1 MDAGQTGTSSI
12 EGKRSYLDLLMNP
25 NLTWVEIAQLCEQL
39 LCSEKVIYAAKRL
52 DVLKAGKHFYALGNI
67 SKGGKHIYC
76 VELCR
81 QALLD
86 QTAKQA
92 KAESEKIKT
101 QEVYNQSHLKELA
114 TPSKIWRPAQNE
126 SK

>member
-1 MDAGQTGTSSI
+1 
-12 EGKRSYLDLLMNP
+12 MNP
-25 NLTWVEIAQLCEQL
+25 NLTWVEIALLCKHL
-39 LCSEKVIYAAKRL
+39 LCSEKVIYTAKKL
-52 DVLKAGKHFYALGNI
+52 EILKAGEHFYCLGNI

-92 KAESEKIKT
+92 KAESEKLKS
-101 QEVYNQSHLKELA
+101 QESYNQNHLSELVA
-114 TPSKIWRPAQNE
+114 GARS
-126 SK
+126 

>member
-1 MDAGQTGTSSI
+1 
-12 EGKRSYLDLLMNP
+12 MNP
-25 NLTWVEIAQLCEQL
+25 NLTWVEIPQLCKQL
-39 LCSEKVIYAAKRL
+39 LCSEKVIYAAKRI
-52 DVLKAGKHFYALGNI
+52 DVLKAGEHFYCLGNI

-92 KAESEKIKT
+92 KAESEKLKS
-101 QEVYNQSHLKELA
+101 QETYNDSHLKELVS
-114 TPSKIWRPAQNE
+114 TGAQ
-126 SK
+126 S

>member
-1 MDAGQTGTSSI
+1 MDGGQTGKSSI

-25 NLTWVEIAQLCEQL
+25 NLTWVEIAQLREHL
-39 LCSEKVIYAAKRL
+39 LCSEKVIYAAKKIGI
-52 DVLKAGKHFYALGNI
+52 LKAGEHFYCLGNI

-81 QALLD
+81 QALLE

-92 KAESEKIKT
+92 KAQSEKLKS
-101 QEVYNQSHLKELA
+101 QETYNSNHLKELV
-114 TPSKIWRPAQNE
+114 SG
-126 SK
+126 SF

>member
-1 MDAGQTGTSSI
+1 
-12 EGKRSYLDLLMNP
+12 MNP
-25 NLTWVEIAQLCEQL
+25 NLTWVEIPQLREHL
-39 LCSEKVIYAAKRL
+39 LCSDKVIYTAKKL
-52 DVLKAGKHFYALGNI
+52 GVLKPGEHFYCLGNI

-92 KAESEKIKT
+92 SAVSDKIKS
-101 QEVYNQSHLKELA
+101 QENYQESHLKELVSSGCKA
-114 TPSKIWRPAQNE
+114 
-126 SK
+126 

>member
-1 MDAGQTGTSSI
+1 
-12 EGKRSYLDLLMNP
+12 MNP
-25 NLTWVEIAQLCEQL
+25 NLTWVEITELCKHL

-52 DVLKAGKHFYALGNI
+52 DVLKAGEHFYALGNI

-92 KAESEKIKT
+92 KVESDKIKN
-101 QEVYNQSHLKELA
+101 QETYQESHLKELVSSGCKA
-114 TPSKIWRPAQNE
+114 
-126 SK
+126 

>member
-1 MDAGQTGTSSI
+1 
-12 EGKRSYLDLLMNP
+12 MNP
-25 NLTWVEIAQLCEQL
+25 NLNWVEIAQLREHL

-52 DVLKAGKHFYALGNI
+52 GVLKAGVHFYALGNI

-86 QTAKQA
+86 ETAKQA
-92 KAESEKIKT
+92 KAESEKVKA
-101 QEVYNQSHLKELA
+101 QEVYNPSHLNELA
-114 TPSKIWRPAQNE
+114 TSSKTWRPVQNE

>member
-1 MDAGQTGTSSI
+1 
-12 EGKRSYLDLLMNP
+12 MNP
-25 NLTWVEIAQLCEQL
+25 NLNWVEIAQLKEHL

-52 DVLKAGKHFYALGNI
+52 GVLKAGVHFYALGNI

-86 QTAKQA
+86 ETAKQA
-92 KAESEKIKT
+92 SAVSAKIKS
-101 QEVYNQSHLKELA
+101 QESYKESHLKELVSSGCKA
-114 TPSKIWRPAQNE
+114 
-126 SK
+126 

>member
-1 MDAGQTGTSSI
+1 
-12 EGKRSYLDLLMNP
+12 MNP
-25 NLTWVEIAQLCEQL
+25 NLTWVEITELCKHL
-39 LCSEKVIYAAKRL
+39 LCSEKVIYSAKRL
-52 DVLKAGKHFYALGNI
+52 EVLKAGEHFYALGNI

-92 KAESEKIKT
+92 KAESDKIKN
-101 QEVYNQSHLKELA
+101 QETYQESHLKELIGSGCKA
-114 TPSKIWRPAQNE
+114 
-126 SK
+126 

>member
-1 MDAGQTGTSSI
+1 
-12 EGKRSYLDLLMNP
+12 MNP
-25 NLTWVEIAQLCEQL
+25 NLNWVEISQLREHL

-52 DVLKAGKHFYALGNI
+52 GVLKAGVHFYALGNI

-86 QTAKQA
+86 ETAKQA
-92 KAESEKIKT
+92 KAESEKVKA
-101 QEVYNQSHLKELA
+101 QEVYNQSHLNELA
-114 TPSKIWRPAQNE
+114 TSSKTWRPVQNE

>member
-1 MDAGQTGTSSI
+1 
-12 EGKRSYLDLLMNP
+12 MNP
-25 NLTWVEIAQLCEQL
+25 NLTWTEIGPLCEQL
-39 LCSEKVIYAAKRL
+39 FCSPKAIYSAKRL
-52 DVLKAGKHFYALGNI
+52 EVLQAGVHFYALGNI

-92 KAESEKIKT
+92 KAESDKIKN
-101 QEVYNQSHLKELA
+101 QETYQESHLKELIGSGCKA
-114 TPSKIWRPAQNE
+114 
-126 SK
+126 

>member
-1 MDAGQTGTSSI
+1 
-12 EGKRSYLDLLMNP
+12 MNP
-25 NLTWVEIAQLCEQL
+25 NLTWVEIPQLRKEL
-39 LCSEKVIYAAKRL
+39 LCSDKVIYAAKKL
-52 DVLKAGKHFYALGNI
+52 GVLKPGEHFYCLGNI

-92 KAESEKIKT
+92 KAESEKIKKK
-101 QEVYNQSHLKELA
+101 EVYNDSHLKELV
-114 TPSKIWRPAQNE
+114 TGGVS
-126 SK
+126 

>member
-1 MDAGQTGTSSI
+1 
-12 EGKRSYLDLLMNP
+12 MNP
-25 NLTWVEIAQLCEQL
+25 NLNWVEIAQLREHL

-52 DVLKAGKHFYALGNI
+52 GVLKAGVHFYALGNI

-86 QTAKQA
+86 ETAKQA
-92 KAESEKIKT
+92 SAVSAKIKS
-101 QEVYNQSHLKELA
+101 QESYKESHLKELVSSGCKA
-114 TPSKIWRPAQNE
+114 
-126 SK
+126 

>member
-1 MDAGQTGTSSI
+1 
-12 EGKRSYLDLLMNP
+12 MNP
-25 NLTWVEIAQLCEQL
+25 NLTWVEITELCKHL
-39 LCSEKVIYAAKRL
+39 LCSEKVIYSAKRL
-52 DVLKAGKHFYALGNI
+52 EVLKAGEHFYALGNI

-92 KAESEKIKT
+92 KAASEKI
-101 QEVYNQSHLKELA
+101 QAQGAYSESHLKELV
-114 TPSKIWRPAQNE
+114 TR
-126 SK
+126 

>member
-1 MDAGQTGTSSI
+1 
-12 EGKRSYLDLLMNP
+12 MNP
-25 NLTWVEIAQLCEQL
+25 NLTWVEITELCKHL

-52 DVLKAGKHFYALGNI
+52 DVLKAGEHFYALGNI

-86 QTAKQA
+86 QTAKLA
-92 KAESEKIKT
+92 KVESDKIKA
-101 QEVYNQSHLKELA
+101 QEVYNQSHLKELVS
-114 TPSKIWRPAQNE
+114 PGAQ
-126 SK
+126 

>member
-1 MDAGQTGTSSI
+1 
-12 EGKRSYLDLLMNP
+12 MNP
-25 NLTWVEIAQLCEQL
+25 NLNWVEIAQLREHL

-52 DVLKAGKHFYALGNI
+52 GVLKAGVHFYALGNI

-86 QTAKQA
+86 ETAKQA
-92 KAESEKIKT
+92 KAESEKVKA
-101 QEVYNQSHLKELA
+101 QEVYNQSHLNELA
-114 TPSKIWRPAQNE
+114 TSSKTWRPVQNE

>member
-1 MDAGQTGTSSI
+1 
-12 EGKRSYLDLLMNP
+12 MNP
-25 NLTWVEIAQLCEQL
+25 NLTWVEIAQLKEHL

-52 DVLKAGKHFYALGNI
+52 EVLKAGEHFYCLGNI

-92 KAESEKIKT
+92 KAESDKIINKET
-101 QEVYNQSHLKELA
+101 YQDSHLTELVGSGCKA
-114 TPSKIWRPAQNE
+114 
-126 SK
+126 

>member
-1 MDAGQTGTSSI
+1 
-12 EGKRSYLDLLMNP
+12 MNP
-25 NLTWVEIAQLCEQL
+25 NLTWTEIGPLCEQL
-39 LCSEKVIYAAKRL
+39 FCSPKVIYSAKRL
-52 DVLKAGKHFYALGNI
+52 EVLKAGVHFYALGNI

-92 KAESEKIKT
+92 KAESDKIKN
-101 QEVYNQSHLKELA
+101 QETYQESHLIELVGSGCKA
-114 TPSKIWRPAQNE
+114 
-126 SK
+126 

>member
-1 MDAGQTGTSSI
+1 
-12 EGKRSYLDLLMNP
+12 MNT
-25 NLTWVEIAQLCEQL
+25 NLTWVEITELCKHL
-39 LCSEKVIYAAKRL
+39 LCSEKVIYSAKRL
-52 DVLKAGKHFYALGNI
+52 EVLKAGEHFYALGNI

-92 KAESEKIKT
+92 KAASEKIKDK
-101 QEVYNQSHLKELA
+101 EVYNQSHLNELA
-114 TPSKIWRPAQNE
+114 TSSKKWTPVQNE

>member
-1 MDAGQTGTSSI
+1 
-12 EGKRSYLDLLMNP
+12 MNTKF
-25 NLTWVEIAQLCEQL
+25 TWVEITDLCKHL
-39 LCSEKVIYAAKRL
+39 LCSEKVIYSAKRL
-52 DVLKAGKHFYALGNI
+52 EVLKAGEHFYCLGNI

-92 KAESEKIKT
+92 KAESEKIKA

-114 TPSKIWRPAQNE
+114 TPSKILKPVKNE

>member
-1 MDAGQTGTSSI
+1 
-12 EGKRSYLDLLMNP
+12 MNP
-25 NLTWVEIAQLCEQL
+25 NLNWVEIAQLREHL

-52 DVLKAGKHFYALGNI
+52 GVLKAGVHFYALGNI

-92 KAESEKIKT
+92 SAVSAKIKS
-101 QEVYNQSHLKELA
+101 QESYKESHLKELVSSGCKA
-114 TPSKIWRPAQNE
+114 
-126 SK
+126 